1 MARRCEML
9 LLVMVVAIGCRRP
22 APPPPPAPETPVS
35 AAPVASTPAA
45 DSPASSAPAPQ
56 GLVDEAAKIEAAKN
70 KEASPGKSA
79 SSGGERHVPSAGG
92 ARTRAARV
100 AEESLQPKTKERRT
114 HEAKAGEKIG
124 GEEGKVV
131 AARDE
136 VAAAPESPVQ
146 AQVRTTLRFKNEAGP
161 SYKLVE

>member
-1 MARRCEML
+1 
-9 LLVMVVAIGCRRP
+9 IGCRRP
-22 APPPPPAPETPVS
+22 APPPPPAPATPMG

-45 DSPASSAPAPQ
+45 ESPASSGPAPQ

-70 KEASPGKSA
+70 KEASPDKGA
-79 SSGGERHVPSAGG
+79 PSGGEHRAPPAGG

-114 HEAKAGEKIG
+114 HGAESGEKTG

-131 AARDE
+131 AAR
-136 VAAAPESPVQ
+136 
-146 AQVRTTLRFKNEAGP
+146 
-161 SYKLVE
+161 